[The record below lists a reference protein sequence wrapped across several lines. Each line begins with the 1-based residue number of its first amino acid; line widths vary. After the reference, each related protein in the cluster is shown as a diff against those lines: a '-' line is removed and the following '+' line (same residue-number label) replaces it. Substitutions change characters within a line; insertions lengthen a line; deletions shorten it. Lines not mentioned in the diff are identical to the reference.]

1 MRGLRWVAHIT
12 SHLWF
17 LWTATVKDVIR
28 ISLLLLFG
36 AKLCLAPCDLT
47 DCSTPGVSVLHL
59 TPGACSNSRPLSLT
73 NGDAIQ
79 PSDLLLPPSPW
90 ISLLGTVSY
99 WPIPWERILDPK
111 AKLVWCFSCEFHL
124 GQLQFYLAWNLPSPS
139 WGNTE
144 MCMFQYRKPPE
155 TELIILRNE
164 CSLHPLLIG
173 PQIPLWYLPCGYRS
187 LMDKRIFK
195 NESKSLGKHR
205 KFWKLEI
212 RTKEKPGVIR
222 EK

>member
-1 MRGLRWVAHIT
+1 MVMPS
-12 SHLWF
+12 SHLIF
-17 LWTATVKDVIR
+17 CCPLPLE
-28 ISLLLLFG
+28 S
-36 AKLCLAPCDLT
+36 LCLGLFLT
-47 DCSTPGVSVLHL
+47 GQSHGREFWTPKQNQSGV
-59 TPGACSNSRPLSLT
+59 
-73 NGDAIQ
+73 
-79 PSDLLLPPSPW
+79 
-90 ISLLGTVSY
+90 
-99 WPIPWERILDPK
+99 
-111 AKLVWCFSCEFHL
+111 FSCEFHFW
-124 GQLQFYLAWNLPSPS
+124 QLQFYLAWNLPSPS

-173 PQIPLWYLPCGYRS
+173 PQIPLWYLSCGYRS

-212 RTKEKPGVIR
+212 RTKEKPGVIG